1 MLIEELLKLP
11 SNSTL
16 EGTYIINDVKLKP
29 FAEKEGHFLSFT
41 LQDKSGVIWGK
52 IWDLA
57 EQIAL
62 QLKNDEVVTI
72 IGRTNIYNGK
82 SQIIVD
88 KIKKADSYNLADLTT
103 ISKNNPDLMFKELI
117 EIMHTISDVDI
128 SSLWLSYLND
138 EKFISEFK
146 ECPGGKGTVHH
157 AYLYGLLEHELTV
170 LKFLQSFRPFLS
182 SLKINF
188 DKVFMGGFLHDLG
201 KLEAYSYKFA
211 ISMTNIG
218 RLHVHTTLGYYSFRK
233 RIDELKMPEEKKI
246 ELIEELGHIILS
258 HHGAQERHS
267 VIVPMTLEA
276 KLVAFGDALD
286 SSINYMSQQIE
297 MNSDDSG
304 WIFDSLMEQF
314 FYRKPGSLETKPII
328 RRKQSKI

>member
-1 MLIEELLKLP
+1 MLIDDLLKQS
-11 SNSTL
+11 SNSVA

-29 FAEKEGHFLSFT
+29 FAEKEGHFLTFT
-41 LQDKSGVIWGK
+41 LQDKTGVIWGK
-52 IWDLA
+52 IWDQA
-57 EQIAL
+57 EKIA
-62 QLKNDEVVTI
+62 QHLKNDDVVTL
-72 IGRTNIYNGK
+72 IGRTNIYNSK
-82 SQIIVD
+82 TQIIVD
-88 KIKKADSYNLADLTT
+88 KIKIAETYDLADLTVV
-103 ISKNNPDLMFKELI
+103 SKTDPDVMFKELI
-117 EIMHTISDVDI
+117 EIMNSISDPI
-128 SSLWLSYLND
+128 LLSLWKLYLED
-138 EKFISEFK
+138 EKFISAFK

-201 KLEAYSYKFA
+201 KLEAYSYKFS

-218 RLHVHTTLGYYSFRK
+218 RLHEHTTLGYYSFRK
-233 RIDELKMPEEKKI
+233 KVDELKISEDKKQ

-258 HHGAQERHS
+258 HHGAREQHS

-286 SSINYMSQQIE
+286 SSIAYMSQQIE
-297 MNSDDSG
+297 SNADETG
-304 WIFDSLMEQF
+304 WIFDSLMDQY
-314 FYRKPGSLETKPII
+314 FYRKPETEPKPII
-328 RRKQSKI
+328 RRKQSKV